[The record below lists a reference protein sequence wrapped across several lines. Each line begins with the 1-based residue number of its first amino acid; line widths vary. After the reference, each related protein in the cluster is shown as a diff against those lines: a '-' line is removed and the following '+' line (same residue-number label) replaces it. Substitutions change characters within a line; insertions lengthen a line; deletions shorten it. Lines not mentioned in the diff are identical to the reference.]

1 MKICFIA
8 EFYKPSMGGQY
19 TILKEIAAQCKKK
32 KIKYTIV
39 HKKKNNYLNKIL
51 LNKIFNSFDI
61 FYFFGGWNIFYIKLH
76 LLALKLKKKIII
88 HPLGFY
94 EPWALS
100 QAKIK
105 KKIAW
110 ILFQKKLLL
119 TADLIHCASIKEKKN
134 ISKLDKK
141 FKTTYLPLGI
151 NDNFIK
157 KKIKFTLKKK
167 ILFFSRLVST
177 KGVNSLINAWIDIG
191 KKDWTLDIVGVGNN
205 KKFIREV
212 NKSNKNIKIN
222 FLKPIYTSSKK
233 KTLFDKYDC
242 LVLPTKNESFGL
254 VILESMA
261 RALPVL
267 TTNETPW
274 ISIQK
279 RNAGWIIN
287 DSFVELKLVLHKI
300 FQMKEKDFIIKMKN
314 SIKLASNF
322 KWSKIFPLYLKAF
335 KKII

>member
-1 MKICFIA
+1 MKICFII
-8 EFYKPSMGGQY
+8 EFYNPLMGGQY
-19 TILKEIAAQCKKK
+19 TALKEIAAQCRKN
-32 KIKYTIV
+32 KIKYIIIY
-39 HKKKNNYLNKIL
+39 KKKYLNKTS
-51 LNKIFNSFDI
+51 LNKIFTDFDI
-61 FYFFGGWNIFYIKLH
+61 FYFFGGWNLFFLKLH
-76 LLALKLKKKIII
+76 LLALKFKKKIII

-100 QAKIK
+100 QSRIK

-110 ILFQKKLLL
+110 IIFQKKLLL

-134 ISKLDKK
+134 IVKLDKK
-141 FKTTYLPLGI
+141 FKTIYLPLGI

-157 KKIKFTLKKK
+157 KKIKYTLKKK
-167 ILFFSRLVST
+167 ILFFSRLVSS
-177 KGVNSLINAWIDIG
+177 KGVDSLIKAWIDIG

-205 KKFIREV
+205 RNFIRET

-274 ISIQK
+274 ISINK

-287 DSFVELKLVLHKI
+287 DSIVELKLVLHNI
-300 FQMKEKDFIIKMKN
+300 FQMKEKDFIIKKKN
-314 SIKLASNF
+314 AIKLASNF
-322 KWSKIFPLYLKAF
+322 KWSKIFHLYLKAF